1 MSETTVPQPESTEE
15 VEVTQAPQE
24 EALTE
29 PATPSTPEE
38 QLNALINRRMGEFS
52 VKISYA
58 DLKYIKNTI
67 QQKVEWKG
75 PNEAYL
81 VIISLLT
88 IDNALQAM
96 DPKSLEA
103 IQIHLP
109 SSTIESINFFLNRIS
124 GKGLDSAQKLF
135 SISMMLRQPIE
146 ALKKIDA
153 EIEALRVELEK
164 AQKTEKSA

>member
-1 MSETTVPQPESTEE
+1 MEETTATQSESNVE
-15 VEVTQAPQE
+15 VEATQAPQE
-24 EALTE
+24 ELLTE
-29 PATPSTPEE
+29 PQAPATPEE

-52 VKISYA
+52 VKISYP

-96 DPKSLEA
+96 DPKSVEA

-109 SSTIESINFFLNRIS
+109 SSTIESINFFLNRIT

-146 ALKKIDA
+146 ALKKLDN
-153 EIEALRVELEK
+153 EIETLRAEVE
-164 AQKTEKSA
+164 KTEKNA

>member
-1 MSETTVPQPESTEE
+1 MEETTVTQSESNVE
-15 VEVTQAPQE
+15 VEATQAPQE
-24 EALTE
+24 ELLTE
-29 PATPSTPEE
+29 PQAPATPEE

-52 VKISYA
+52 VKISYP

-96 DPKSLEA
+96 DPKSVEA

-109 SSTIESINFFLNRIS
+109 SSTIESINFFLNRIT

-146 ALKKIDA
+146 ALKKLDN
-153 EIEALRVELEK
+153 EIETLRAEVE
-164 AQKTEKSA
+164 KTEKNA

>member
-96 DPKSLEA
+96 DPKSLES

-135 SISMMLRQPIE
+135 SISMVLRQPIE

-153 EIEALRVELEK
+153 EIEALRAELEK
-164 AQKTEKSA
+164 A

>member
-1 MSETTVPQPESTEE
+1 MEETTVTQPESNVE
-15 VEVTQAPQE
+15 VEATQVPQE
-24 EALTE
+24 ELLTE
-29 PATPSTPEE
+29 PQAPATPEE
-38 QLNALINRRMGEFS
+38 QLNALINRRMGEFN
-52 VKISYA
+52 VKISYS

-96 DPKSLEA
+96 DPKSVEA

-109 SSTIESINFFLNRIS
+109 SSTIESINFFLNRIT

-146 ALKKIDA
+146 ALKKLDSEIETLKA
-153 EIEALRVELEK
+153 EIE
-164 AQKTEKSA
+164 KTEKKA

>member
-1 MSETTVPQPESTEE
+1 MEETTVPQPEAITE
-15 VEVTQAPQE
+15 VEATLAPQE
-24 EALTE
+24 EAPTE
-29 PATPSTPEE
+29 PQTPPTPEE

-52 VKISYA
+52 VKISYP

-96 DPKSLEA
+96 DPKSVEA

-109 SSTIESINFFLNRIS
+109 SSTIESINFFLNRIT
-124 GKGLDSAQKLF
+124 GKGLDSAQKIF

-146 ALKKIDA
+146 ALKKLDN
-153 EIEALRVELEK
+153 EIETLRAEVE
-164 AQKTEKSA
+164 KTEKKA